1 MIHLVA
7 KETESCPVMEDN
19 TYIQRLG
26 LPLGQYGANAEAE
39 PPMLI
44 FDEEA
49 EETLRA
55 VVGERNPT
63 VYAVE

>member
-7 KETESCPVMEDN
+7 REEESCPVMEDN
-19 TYIQRLG
+19 VYVQRLG

-39 PPMLI
+39 PPILV
-44 FDEEA
+44 FDEGA

-55 VVGERNPT
+55 VVGEINPT